1 MITEELDSRHNRIT
15 GKSSDVSN
23 YIFLRAFFFLITGMP
38 SVFENSK

>member
-23 YIFLRAFFFLITGMP
+23 YIFLTAFFFLITVIP